1 MRRLLPLAALA
12 LAMSAGAQE
21 PPPVEVEAAPAAA
34 PSSSPVE
41 TSTKVEPDGSTT
53 MTHSLTIAAPPA
65 AVWAAIST
73 AEGWQGW
80 AAPVARWVEGE
91 RDVLETS
98 YDPAEAPGGP
108 GAIWQQFVARIPGR
122 LLVFRTVKAPD
133 EFPHWDEYRGVTVFV
148 ELTPEGEGTHV
159 RLTSTGYPDS
169 EGGRALVG
177 FFAKGNAATL
187 ESLNR
192 HFAVEAAADDP
203 APAHPT
209 EDAEASGE

>member
-1 MRRLLPLAALA
+1 MKRLLPLAALA
-12 LAMSAGAQE
+12 LALPAGAQE
-21 PPPVEVEAAPAAA
+21 APPVEAEALPAAP
-34 PSSSPVE
+34 SSPVE
-41 TSTKVEPDGSTT
+41 TSTRVEADGSTT
-53 MTHSLTIAAPPA
+53 MTHSLTITAPPA
-65 AVWAAIST
+65 AVWTAVST

-148 ELTPEGEGTHV
+148 ELAPEGEGTHV

-192 HFAVEAAADDP
+192 HFVAEAAADDP
-203 APAHPT
+203 APAHLT
-209 EDAEASGE
+209 EGAEASGE